1 VIDDGGYGICGDRED
16 NRMHSTTLVC
26 GGSRLEVRCVQ
37 DWVVASV
44 MKMIRGHQRSTGN
57 ELNGKNKNSKGI
69 TKSTQ
74 DTQI

>member
-1 VIDDGGYGICGDRED
+1 MIGDGGYGICGDRKD
-16 NRMHSTTLVC
+16 NRTHSMTLVC

-44 MKMIRGHQRSTGN
+44 MKMIREHQKNTGN